1 MYDAEGSSTVRPNQR
16 KTSKPP
22 PTTNFCANHAVLSPN
37 LQIASSNP
45 QILKIHPSSLIPTM
59 HPPADCFD
67 LATLQHFQA
76 FEGQVL
82 KDVLYYYWLHPE
94 REGSSGFLYY
104 VEWVFDSNDALLLSA
119 GQDSTALRVGTA
131 ADLVGTA
138 GRLQDLHGKPIIQ
151 KAQAGRTSLWQPFL
165 GRPLQSIRLSR
176 RDDSEWYANDALLLD
191 FGEAAML
198 VRLHEVEG
206 MAVHLWGGMRD
217 EG

>member
-1 MYDAEGSSTVRPNQR
+1 
-16 KTSKPP
+16 
-22 PTTNFCANHAVLSPN
+22 
-37 LQIASSNP
+37 
-45 QILKIHPSSLIPTM
+45 M
-59 HPPADCFD
+59 HPPTDCFD
-67 LATLQHFQA
+67 LAALQHFQA
-76 FEGQVL
+76 FEGQIL

-119 GQDSTALRVGTA
+119 GQDSTALRVGAA

-138 GRLQDLHGKPIIQ
+138 GRLQALHGRAIIQ
-151 KAQAGRTSLWQPFL
+151 KAQAGRAELWWPFL

-191 FGEAAML
+191 FGEAAIL

-206 MAVHLWGGMRD
+206 LAVHLW
-217 EG
+217 EA